1 MKFEK
6 LNKDKI
12 RITLTLTDL
21 QDKDIDYQSFMSN
34 SVSVQKFFLDVLAE
48 AEEKIGFETKDYK
61 IRIEALATSDN
72 EFIITVTRY
81 TPLSKKS
88 PIIKRKS
95 QNFTNSKA
103 VYRFN
108 SFEEFCNFCNFLNSE
123 FLYNLNKFAN
133 SFDLYFYKNSY
144 FLILTDI
151 DSENTYFKR
160 FNLMISEFSDYIGSS
175 NLVENKLLEYGS
187 LIFHKKAIKTCLKHF
202 KRNS

>member
-21 QDKDIDYQSFMSN
+21 QNKDIDYQSFMSN

-48 AEEKIGFETKDYK
+48 AEKKIGFETKDYK

-81 TPLSKKS
+81 TPFSKKS

-95 QNFTNSKA
+95 PNISNYKA
-103 VYRFN
+103 IYRFD
-108 SFEEFCNFCNFLNSE
+108 SFDEFCNFCNFLNSE
-123 FLYNLNKFAN
+123 LLYNLNKFAS

-144 FLILTDI
+144 FLILSNI
-151 DSENTYFKR
+151 NSENTYFKR
-160 FNLMISEFSDYIGSS
+160 FNLIISEFSNYIGSS
-175 NLVENKLLEYGS
+175 NLVEHKLLEYGS
-187 LIFHKKAIKTCLKHF
+187 LVFPKKAIKSCIKHF
-202 KRNS
+202 K